1 MVWYQRKFAQEKKV
15 PRLDLL
21 FLKNEEIEANERKR
35 KREMAEKQLRK
46 QTRDRRTQ
54 QKIKMEAV
62 AKQKKREAAE
72 LHRQETRA
80 WAMLIQQG
88 TLNKRLR

>member
-1 MVWYQRKFAQEKKV
+1 MNRTKQEKHQRKFAQEKKV

-21 FLKNEEIEANERKR
+21 FLKNDEIEANERKR
-35 KREMAEKQLRK
+35 KREMAEKQLRKQTEKQLRK

-80 WAMLIQQG
+80 
-88 TLNKRLR
+88 